1 MADFEKAS
9 LNACELVFPRAH
21 LAGCFFH
28 LGQCLWRKVQDC
40 NLAEAYRE
48 DESVRMY
55 VKMLLALGFVPVAH
69 VPQAFDELVET
80 SPPQLAT
87 INDYWE
93 DNFIGRQRRNR
104 RGNPRFAITL
114 WNMHDR
120 VNDGLPRTNN
130 SVEAWHRSF
139 QQTADCHHPSVY
151 KLVDQ
156 FRKEQDHVEQMVERF
171 RSGYRQP
178 EASKSK
184 YMKLNRRLMALTPI
198 YRTVPL
204 IDYLRGIANNLSI

>member
-1 MADFEKAS
+1 
-9 LNACELVFPRAH
+9 
-21 LAGCFFH
+21 
-28 LGQCLWRKVQDC
+28 
-40 NLAEAYRE
+40 
-48 DESVRMY
+48 
-55 VKMLLALGFVPVAH
+55 
-69 VPQAFDELVET
+69 
-80 SPPQLAT
+80 
-87 INDYWE
+87 
-93 DNFIGRQRRNR
+93 
-104 RGNPRFAITL
+104 
-114 WNMHDR
+114 MHDR

-184 YMKLNRRLMALTPI
+184 YMKLNRRLMALTPTYGTI
-198 YRTVPL
+198 PL